1 MASMPFDSN
10 LHFFLPFAVALIQ
23 SCVLFQL
30 LRFFRSC
37 VVDDLLIWDYGGR
50 REAEKIMLSEI
61 LPEGRKL
68 LCTFDPSIVDAATG
82 NNVLHEVA
90 PLVPPK
96 TVTPWIFG
104 LVELF
109 IAHGVSVHT
118 RNQEGRTPLLQIASL
133 VTPAHTSTAAMRLL
147 LTHGTDLNVQD
158 NDGNS
163 LLHLLVKSKA
173 LPMLEDLLGGDG
185 VSHID
190 CLLLNSAGQTA
201 ADLAA
206 VQLAQLKADGGGAEA
221 AAGLVWL
228 HRLVLTYQKTWTAC
242 SRPILQRCVEA
253 VLVPDLAALVLGY
266 VDGGGKPFPA
276 PSPTSAQKSS
286 EAAATAGPPPAQ

>member
-1 MASMPFDSN
+1 MPFDTN
-10 LHFFLPFAVALIQ
+10 LHFSLPFAVALSQ

-37 VVDDLLIWDYGGR
+37 VVDDLLIWGYGSKPD
-50 REAEKIMLSEI
+50 AEKIMLSEI

-90 PLVPPK
+90 PLVPPS
-96 TVTPWIFG
+96 TATPWIFG

-118 RNQEGRTPLLQIASL
+118 RNQDGRTPLLQIASL

-158 NDGNS
+158 NEGNS

-173 LPMLEDLLGGDG
+173 LRVLEDLLGGDG
-185 VSHID
+185 VGHAD
-190 CLLLNSAGQTA
+190 CLLVNFAGQTA

-206 VQLAQLKADGGGAEA
+206 VQLAQLNADGGGAEA

-253 VLVPDLAALVLGY
+253 VLVPDLAAIVLGY
-266 VDGGGKPFPA
+266 VDGGGKPFSALTDPK
-276 PSPTSAQKSS
+276 SAQKSS
-286 EAAATAGPPPAQ
+286 EAATAASAAPAQ